1 MDSVQ
6 WPLTLHI
13 VYPCLSIPGHL
24 VLDMKPVDSHVPCI
38 RTTHSSCGL
47 HVAQEGLEHR
57 EVCTCAVQVHC
68 YGYSLHGEP
77 TLQGCLLSTHM
88 ACVSLY
94 TW

>member
-1 MDSVQ
+1 MDNA
-6 WPLTLHI
+6 
-13 VYPCLSIPGHL
+13 IPGQ
-24 VLDMKPVDSHVPCI
+24 VLFKLIWFIGHVWSQALC
-38 RTTHSSCGL
+38 
-47 HVAQEGLEHR
+47 VAQEGLEHR